1 MSETDVNQT
10 DNSYEI
16 IIVGAG
22 PAGLSAALYAGR
34 SMVRT
39 LVLERGATGGQLW
52 NTAEVDNYPGLPDTT
67 GPELAQKFEEHAR
80 KFGAEFEFGTVSKVS
95 KTGDHFTVETEEGE
109 TYTAL
114 SVIVTVGGEARKL
127 GVPGELEL
135 AGAGVSYCA
144 VCDGAFFKDSPIAV
158 VGGGDSALEEG
169 EFLTRYGS
177 KIYLIHRREEFRA
190 SPTLVEHFDASD
202 KTEKILNSVV
212 EEIVGDGGKVT
223 GLKVKNTETG
233 ETSELAVD
241 AVFPFVGFTPH
252 SAIFEDGLV
261 ETDDSGHII
270 TDQKMET
277 ATSGLFA
284 AGDVRSQFT
293 RQISNAVGDA
303 TIAALAAAAHVSSV
317 KHSAAPA

>member
-1 MSETDVNQT
+1 MSETDSN
-10 DNSYEI
+10 NLYEI

-67 GPELAQKFEEHAR
+67 GPELSQKFEEHAK
-80 KFGAEFEFGTVSKVS
+80 KFGAEFEFGTVTKVS
-95 KTGDHFTVETEEGE
+95 RDGDEFVVDTDEGD
-109 TYTAL
+109 TYRAL

-127 GVPGELEL
+127 GVPGEAEL
-135 AGAGVSYCA
+135 SGTGVSYCA

-169 EFLTRYGS
+169 AFLTRYGS
-177 KIYLIHRREEFRA
+177 KVYLIHRRDEFRA

-202 KTEKILNSVV
+202 KTEKVLNSVV
-212 EEIVGDGGKVT
+212 EEIVGEGKVS
-223 GLKVKNTETG
+223 GLRVKNVDTG
-233 ETSELAVD
+233 EVTELAVD

-252 SAIFEDGLV
+252 SDIFDEGLV
-261 ETDDSGHII
+261 EVDDSGHIV

-277 ATSGLFA
+277 ATPGLFA

-303 TIAALAAAAHVSSV
+303 TIAALASAAHVESV
-317 KHSAAPA
+317 KQDRAKAAV